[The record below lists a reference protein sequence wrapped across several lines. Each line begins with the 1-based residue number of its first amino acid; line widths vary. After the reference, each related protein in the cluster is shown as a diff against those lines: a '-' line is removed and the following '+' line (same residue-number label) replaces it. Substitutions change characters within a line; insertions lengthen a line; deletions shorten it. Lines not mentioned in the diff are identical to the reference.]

1 MNAPKSKIVR
11 KRSIFLGHMI
21 HVVSRDRA
29 EQFVASVKSKNRSA
43 SHNVVAYVLK
53 SGNLAY
59 CSDDGE
65 PSDTAG
71 KPILNVVKSIGVFDV
86 CVVITRYFGGVLL
99 GTGGLVEAYSAA
111 CKALFEEVVFAR
123 CCLCVNLK
131 IVLNYDGYSRFE
143 FLLGFFGAMVKNVS
157 YADKVSVDFF
167 IEFSKFNDFKN
178 SLMEKLGLNFSLE
191 VGSQTWQR
199 LEITHDE
206 LEKLRLKG
214 K

>member
-1 MNAPKSKIVR
+1 MNAPKSRIVR
-11 KRSIFLGHMI
+11 KRSIFLGYI
-21 HVVSRDRA
+21 NHVVNRNMA
-29 EQFVASVKSKNRSA
+29 EQFVASIKSENRSA
-43 SHNVVAYVLK
+43 NHNVVAYVLK

-71 KPILNVVKSIGVFDV
+71 KPILNVLKSIGVFDV
-86 CVVITRYFGGVLL
+86 CVVVTRYFGGTLL

-131 IVLNYDGYSRFE
+131 IVLNYDGYSKFE
-143 FLLGFFGAMVKNVS
+143 FLLDFFGAMVENTS
-157 YADKVSVDFF
+157 YTDKVSVDFF
-167 IEFSKFNDFKN
+167 IEFSRFDEFKN
-178 SLMEKLGLNFSLE
+178 SLIEKLGLNFSLE
-191 VGSQTWQR
+191 VGSKTWQR
-199 LEITHDE
+199 LKITRDE
-206 LEKLRLKG
+206 LEKLRFIG